1 MYCVVIL
8 YAAERQIT
16 MLFIDGILS
25 LKSKGFVE
33 WQDFTGRCSE
43 LHCPNLCKNDV
54 HLCTVC
60 VTGNVDRLVGWVSG
74 LLKSKRFY

>member
-33 WQDFTGRCSE
+33 WQDFTGHRNSQ
-43 LHCPNLCKNDV
+43 DS
-54 HLCTVC
+54 
-60 VTGNVDRLVGWVSG
+60 RS
-74 LLKSKRFY
+74 LL